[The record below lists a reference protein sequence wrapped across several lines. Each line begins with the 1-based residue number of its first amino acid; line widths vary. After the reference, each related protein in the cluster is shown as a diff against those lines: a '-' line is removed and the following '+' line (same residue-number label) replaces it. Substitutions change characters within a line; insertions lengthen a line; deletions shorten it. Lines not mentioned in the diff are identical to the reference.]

1 MLPGMC
7 GRFSLTISDIAALAR
22 AWGAEVDAALLAAWR
37 PRYNVA
43 PGQPAPLLVGPAGRR
58 RLVAAT
64 FGLPSPRGGLLPNAR
79 AETAGQKPTFR
90 DALARGRAAVPA
102 DGFYEWEGP
111 PAARRPTWFHRDGEA
126 PLLLAALAVDG
137 KDGPAF
143 TILTT
148 DAIEPVVRLHDRM
161 PVILPP
167 GLVEA
172 WLADGPAPPLGPP
185 VPGLLSGRKV
195 SPRVNSP
202 ANDDAGCL
210 APPPE
215 PAQGSLF

>member
-1 MLPGMC
+1 MC

-22 AWGAEVDAALLAAWR
+22 EWGAEVDAALLAAWR

-43 PGQPAPLLVGPAGRR
+43 PGQRAPLLRGPAGQR

-64 FGLPSPRGGLLPNAR
+64 FGLPAPRGGLLPNAR
-79 AETAGQKPTFR
+79 AETAGEKRTFR
-90 DALARGRAAVPA
+90 DALARGRAAVPV

-111 PAARRPTWFHRDGEA
+111 PSARRPSWFHRPEGG
-126 PLLLAALAVDG
+126 PILLAALSVDG
-137 KDGPAF
+137 VDGPAF

-148 DAIEPVVRLHDRM
+148 AAVEPVTRLHDRM

-167 GLVEA
+167 GQLDA
-172 WLADGPAPPLGPP
+172 WLADGPPPALPAPL
-185 VPGLLSGRKV
+185 PGRLAARRV
-195 SPRVNSP
+195 SPRVNTP
-202 ANDDAGCL
+202 ANDDPGCL
-210 APPPE
+210 EAPPP